1 MSLARI
7 SECTAK
13 HSKGVSQRERN
24 HVSFTKSNKLMAQER
39 VDDFFQ
45 MAKYYAKDEKDLG
58 VQRWV
63 FIGFE
68 RKDGYNYIRL
78 FSYDLPREV
87 FERRRWV
94 IEWRKARL
102 VCQYPKDNVRYT
114 LHFYDKRLGLDV
126 RLNEDLNKL
135 IAAKAQVTKVQ
146 RKIDEYVAYNKV
158 HNLFFDENTDA
169 DLLKAREKL
178 ATKIANVQ
186 EAEERLKIKIEK
198 LQKGNNYVGS
208 KK

>member
-1 MSLARI
+1 
-7 SECTAK
+7 
-13 HSKGVSQRERN
+13 
-24 HVSFTKSNKLMAQER
+24 MAQER

-45 MAKYYAKDEKDLG
+45 MAKYYAKAEKDLG

-135 IAAKAQVTKVQ
+135 IAAKAQECSCGKVNYYRFLCFHPRNTNYVILLNHCEEPVRFYVQ
-146 RKIDEYVAYNKV
+146 HLIDRFYIDYTIRDIITYRMDYAIK
-158 HNLFFDENTDA
+158 
-169 DLLKAREKL
+169 
-178 ATKIANVQ
+178 
-186 EAEERLKIKIEK
+186 KIKEFEQALSELGGK
-198 LQKGNNYVGS
+198 DEL
-208 KK
+208 

>member
-1 MSLARI
+1 
-7 SECTAK
+7 
-13 HSKGVSQRERN
+13 
-24 HVSFTKSNKLMAQER
+24 MAQER

-45 MAKYYAKDEKDLG
+45 MAKYYAKAEKDLG

-114 LHFYDKRLGLDV
+114 LHFYDKRFGNNIQ
-126 RLNEDLNKL
+126 LNKDLNRL
-135 IAAKAQVTKVQ
+135 ISAKAQVTKVQ
-146 RKIDEYVAYNKV
+146 RNIDKYVAYNKA
-158 HNLFFDENTDA
+158 HNLFFDESTDV

-178 ATKIANVQ
+178 EAKIANVK
-186 EAEERLKIKIEK
+186 EAEERMKLKIKQIQEGRNGK
-198 LQKGNNYVGS
+198 N
-208 KK
+208 

>member
-1 MSLARI
+1 
-7 SECTAK
+7 
-13 HSKGVSQRERN
+13 
-24 HVSFTKSNKLMAQER
+24 MAQER

-45 MAKYYAKDEKDLG
+45 MAKYYAKAEKDLG

-126 RLNEDLNKL
+126 RLNEDLNKHIIKSL
-135 IAAKAQVTKVQ
+135 DSYFGNTSDEHITDDISQEGYVTSTGEDYPILKV
-146 RKIDEYVAYNKV
+146 N
-158 HNLFFDENTDA
+158 
-169 DLLKAREKL
+169 DLSDDNAMLEFAVIGLECDILKLSFLGR
-178 ATKIANVQ
+178 
-186 EAEERLKIKIEK
+186 IK
-198 LQKGNNYVGS
+198 G
-208 KK
+208 

>member
-45 MAKYYAKDEKDLG
+45 MAKYYAKAEKDLG

-135 IAAKAQVTKVQ
+135 IAAKAQVK
-146 RKIDEYVAYNKV
+146 KYN
-158 HNLFFDENTDA
+158 
-169 DLLKAREKL
+169 ARL
-178 ATKIANVQ
+178 TNM
-186 EAEERLKIKIEK
+186 
-198 LQKGNNYVGS
+198 
-208 KK
+208 

>member
-1 MSLARI
+1 
-7 SECTAK
+7 
-13 HSKGVSQRERN
+13 
-24 HVSFTKSNKLMAQER
+24 MAQESI
-39 VDDFFQ
+39 DYFIQ
-45 MAKYYAKDEKDLG
+45 IAKDYVKAEKELE

-63 FIGFE
+63 FVSFE
-68 RKDGYNYIRL
+68 RKDGYSYIRL

-114 LHFYDKRLGLDV
+114 LHFYDKRLGSDM
-126 RLNEDLNKL
+126 RLNEDLNRL

-146 RKIDEYVAYNKV
+146 RKIDEYVVYNKA
-158 HNLFFDENTDA
+158 HNLFFDESTDT

-178 ATKIANVQ
+178 ATKIANVKS
-186 EAEERLKIKIEK
+186 AEVRLKIKIE
-198 LQKGNNYVGS
+198 QI
-208 KK
+208 KKET